1 MYDALSLVTERQI
14 EYHETKNEINLELM
28 DYLTNYEDGQTL
40 GEVGLYQPPQTAST
54 DSVLYGTRENYEKL
68 QTGEVNL
75 ERRGDDAIVVT
86 ATARYKPENS
96 EEYETDSNDY
106 TETEFIE
113 AFRLTDLS
121 ELEADLI
128 EAFVPVAVS
137 DLGREAEYRKQAAK
151 SISLVDRLKAITLP
165 RLDDVETELQHYRE
179 AKSRA
184 DTLDEK
190 TAELDDVVDQIVY
203 SLYDLTEEEIAI
215 VEASVGN
222 NS

>member
-1 MYDALSLVTERQI
+1 VYDALSLVTERQI

-113 AFRLTDLS
+113 AFRLTDL
-121 ELEADLI
+121 
-128 EAFVPVAVS
+128 
-137 DLGREAEYRKQAAK
+137 R
-151 SISLVDRLKAITLP
+151 T
-165 RLDDVETELQHYRE
+165 
-179 AKSRA
+179 
-184 DTLDEK
+184 
-190 TAELDDVVDQIVY
+190 
-203 SLYDLTEEEIAI
+203 
-215 VEASVGN
+215 
-222 NS
+222 